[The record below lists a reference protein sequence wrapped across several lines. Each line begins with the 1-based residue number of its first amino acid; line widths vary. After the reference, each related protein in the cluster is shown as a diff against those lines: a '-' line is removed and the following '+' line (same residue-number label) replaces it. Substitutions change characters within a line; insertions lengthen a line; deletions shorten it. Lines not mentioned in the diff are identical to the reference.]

1 MAITSENHNRTLFRF
16 RYSKTQV
23 LYASVYV
30 VVTFLFLLFL
40 NIYCSLASQRLFYQ
54 AKQVSMLEKAR
65 LTASE
70 LSDMEVMNT
79 AAAEAVIH
87 SMDSLTVDHLI
98 VTDGSGL
105 PLYSSSIP
113 GYEADEQEIPEEVT
127 LALSGNDVFT
137 WFYQD
142 GYMQSHAAVPFY
154 SRGSLAGC
162 IFLMEMDREQGVLI
176 HSLQQNLLR
185 FSLVMELAVIVFS
198 LIFSS
203 SFSTRL
209 SKIMT
214 SVRGIQAG
222 DYSQKVYVGGRDE
235 LTFLGDEINDLTER
249 LQTSEKKR
257 QQFVSDASHEL
268 KTPLASIKLLTDSI
282 LQNSMDPETT
292 REFVEDIGNEAE
304 RLNRM
309 SQKLLTLTRAD
320 DVLPEEDAEII
331 FMAPTITRV
340 VKMLQGIALQNNI
353 AIHTDLSRD
362 STILIPEDDLYQIAF
377 NLTENGL
384 KYNTPGGTL
393 TICLGISGENA
404 TITFTD
410 TGVGIPEESLSHI
423 FERFY
428 RVDKARSRKSGG
440 SGLGLAIVRSIVE
453 RNRGEILVESQP
465 GKGSRFTVS
474 FPVFDTFDPDG
485 PDLKGE

>member
-1 MAITSENHNRTLFRF
+1 
-16 RYSKTQV
+16 
-23 LYASVYV
+23 
-30 VVTFLFLLFL
+30 
-40 NIYCSLASQRLFYQ
+40 
-54 AKQVSMLEKAR
+54 
-65 LTASE
+65 
-70 LSDMEVMNT
+70 
-79 AAAEAVIH
+79 
-87 SMDSLTVDHLI
+87 
-98 VTDGSGL
+98 
-105 PLYSSSIP
+105 
-113 GYEADEQEIPEEVT
+113 
-127 LALSGNDVFT
+127 
-137 WFYQD
+137 
-142 GYMQSHAAVPFY
+142 
-154 SRGSLAGC
+154 
-162 IFLMEMDREQGVLI
+162 
-176 HSLQQNLLR
+176 
-185 FSLVMELAVIVFS
+185 
-198 LIFSS
+198 
-203 SFSTRL
+203 
-209 SKIMT
+209 
-214 SVRGIQAG
+214 
-222 DYSQKVYVGGRDE
+222 
-235 LTFLGDEINDLTER
+235 
-249 LQTSEKKR
+249 
-257 QQFVSDASHEL
+257 
-268 KTPLASIKLLTDSI
+268 
-282 LQNSMDPETT
+282 
-292 REFVEDIGNEAE
+292 
-304 RLNRM
+304 M

-453 RNRGEILVESQP
+453 RNRGEILVKSQP

-474 FPVFDTFDPDG
+474 FPVFDTLDPDG